1 MRIAISSHVCEKSEQ
16 IDAGAR
22 ERVEILEGCVF
33 FYTISRPQRFP
44 DGAHTLPRVMTSY
57 IRNGLS
63 RVCAKGERGAHGRGC
78 RALVICI
85 DGVFPIHIPARTS
98 GTFHTGERFRFS
110 IVRERAKERDIY
122 IYNRRKRATRGM
134 YVLGGGWK
142 FFTSSFA
149 WFALSPCVCLGACKR
164 VSWVSSRICYG
175 GVTGLRGKR
184 G

>member
-1 MRIAISSHVCEKSEQ
+1 M
-16 IDAGAR
+16 
-22 ERVEILEGCVF
+22 F

-44 DGAHTLPRVMTSY
+44 DGAYTLPRVMTSY

-122 IYNRRKRATRGM
+122 IIEEREPLEGCTSWEEGGNFSRAHLHGLLSLHV
-134 YVLGGGWK
+134 YVSGR
-142 FFTSSFA
+142 A
-149 WFALSPCVCLGACKR
+149 RECLGFPR
-164 VSWVSSRICYG
+164 VY
-175 GVTGLRGKR
+175 VTVV
-184 G
+184 